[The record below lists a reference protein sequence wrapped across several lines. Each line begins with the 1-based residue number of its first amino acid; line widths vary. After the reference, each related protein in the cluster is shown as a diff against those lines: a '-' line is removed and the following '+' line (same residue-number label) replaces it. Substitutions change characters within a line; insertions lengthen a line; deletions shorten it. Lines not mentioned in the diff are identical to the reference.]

1 MSAASHLPSPH
12 SARRFLPEGEPR
24 NIKIN
29 ENHRSNLGVLAR
41 RETGGGVAEHC
52 AVIDAQGFDPA
63 LLSEG
68 ERDEK
73 SELNQLGNREV
84 LV

>member
-1 MSAASHLPSPH
+1 M
-12 SARRFLPEGEPR
+12 
-24 NIKIN
+24 I
-29 ENHRSNLGVLAR
+29 VTR
-41 RETGGGVAEHC
+41 REAGGGVAEHC

>member
-1 MSAASHLPSPH
+1 VQRATCPHPTLRVGFSQRASRETLRSM
-12 SARRFLPEGEPR
+12 
-24 NIKIN
+24 K
-29 ENHRSNLGVLAR
+29 NHRSNLGVLAR